1 MHDES
6 SGRPEPQMR
15 TMELVVNGEER
26 TLRVATHE
34 TLLEVLRERLDLTG
48 AKLGCNQGECGACT
62 VLIDGEAVLAC
73 MTLAVECEGQEI
85 LTIEGLEDPAT
96 GALDPLQEAFI
107 EHHGTQCG
115 FCTPGT
121 LMSAKALLARNPH
134 PSEAEIREE
143 IQGNLC
149 RCTGY
154 APIIEAIQAVAEG
167 GSND

>member
-26 TLRVATHE
+26 PLRVATHE

-73 MTLAVECEGQEI
+73 MTLAVECDGQEI
-85 LTIEGLEDPAT
+85 LTIEGLEDPTT